1 MLLGFITATLILLIS
16 IWTIERDV
24 GNRFISGGIFI
35 CIFIPFEI
43 FNTSFTEYSLSKISP
58 FSLYCSSVFIL
69 YIFRAIYLNK
79 NIKFDRYI
87 LYGFLYLAFV
97 IGTTYINLGEKGFGT
112 IIDNYLSPFMAF
124 AILVNERS
132 NLKEKINKRYLF
144 FVSAAAIYGTIEFIL
159 KTNLLYGFIFS
170 QMGWIDTQWNSNFHR
185 STSTIG
191 HPLIAASVYIMG
203 LAFLEK
209 TQKNYWLYFTLISM
223 GILSTGS
230 RTGIAIVAIIILAK
244 HVRIQQSKRSIIA
257 LSLISIAC
265 IMGYLVGVFDQLIER
280 FLNGEGSNTVRLQ
293 LLDYL
298 PEIFRISM
306 WGYGVGSSGDIALNI
321 GFYNVIEVAW
331 VALLIE
337 LGIWGLVAS
346 FALAYIIIKKY
357 KLYDERLVFLGSL
370 FLMITSYNSISVHT
384 PLIFL
389 TVLIL
394 FIPKAKTAERIYEKN
409 LRNNINT
416 AKI

>member
-1 MLLGFITATLILLIS
+1 
-16 IWTIERDV
+16 
-24 GNRFISGGIFI
+24 
-35 CIFIPFEI
+35 
-43 FNTSFTEYSLSKISP
+43 
-58 FSLYCSSVFIL
+58 
-69 YIFRAIYLNK
+69 
-79 NIKFDRYI
+79 
-87 LYGFLYLAFV
+87 
-97 IGTTYINLGEKGFGT
+97 
-112 IIDNYLSPFMAF
+112 
-124 AILVNERS
+124 
-132 NLKEKINKRYLF
+132 
-144 FVSAAAIYGTIEFIL
+144 
-159 KTNLLYGFIFS
+159 
-170 QMGWIDTQWNSNFHR
+170 
-185 STSTIG
+185 
-191 HPLIAASVYIMG
+191 
-203 LAFLEK
+203 
-209 TQKNYWLYFTLISM
+209 
-223 GILSTGS
+223 
-230 RTGIAIVAIIILAK
+230 
-244 HVRIQQSKRSIIA
+244 
-257 LSLISIAC
+257 
-265 IMGYLVGVFDQLIER
+265 
-280 FLNGEGSNTVRLQ
+280 
-293 LLDYL
+293 
-298 PEIFRISM
+298 M